1 MARSPDRAWRVH
13 FPGPLLLCFLGP
25 LQQRLHIGPQLAA
38 GFLLGFGEFGERLR
52 IAQAGEVGVGLPV
65 LERLHRGGPVVR
77 RVSCFRGPASL
88 ERLSQRQTGPENMA
102 AGASIVPPIDRLQMP
117 EKNGIMNTS
126 KALIIPD
133 EEADA
138 LAVIEHAM
146 TGKPLN
152 TDIVR
157 RVRERS
163 ELATETLR
171 RKYGTLNIA
180 VDLIRETRDQE

>member
-1 MARSPDRAWRVH
+1 M
-13 FPGPLLLCFLGP
+13 
-25 LQQRLHIGPQLAA
+25 
-38 GFLLGFGEFGERLR
+38 
-52 IAQAGEVGVGLPV
+52 PV
-65 LERLHRGGPVVR
+65 LECIHRGGPVIR

-88 ERLSQRQTGPENMA
+88 ERLSQRQTGPENLA
-102 AGASIVPPIDRLQMP
+102 DGAPMVLPIERLQMP
-117 EKNGIMNTS
+117 EQNGIMNTS

-146 TGKPLN
+146 IGKALDPE
-152 TDIVR
+152 IVR